1 MKKAM
6 IASVVCLSGVLL
18 LLSSLLV
25 HVQSAR
31 AASYAWYMYPI
42 TQYYNGVTEM
52 GEDLGTPQGTP
63 ITSLVS
69 GQLVGAG
76 FYAGGGVVTVRTTL
90 NGAPADFY
98 VQHLDSI
105 VNVGLCQYGDCG
117 GQTVYRGELLGY
129 SGGDCN
135 WHYGPGY
142 GYFNPC
148 VAGFSN
154 GPHTEVGINPPWY
167 GIWGTYPQPGPNYN
181 PYWTILALING

>member
-1 MKKAM
+1 MKKVLVV
-6 IASVVCLSGVLL
+6 SVVCLSAVLL
-18 LLSSLLV
+18 LASSLLASTRSV
-25 HVQSAR
+25 S
-31 AASYAWYMYPI
+31 AASAWYTYPI
-42 TQYYNGVTEM
+42 TQYYNGIKEM
-52 GEDLGTPQGTP
+52 GEDLGTPEGTP
-63 ITSLVS
+63 IISLVS

-76 FYAGGGVVTVRTTL
+76 FYAGGGVVTVQTSL
-90 NGAPADFY
+90 NGATADLY

-105 VNVGLCQYGDCG
+105 VNVGRCQYGDCG

-148 VAGFSN
+148 VAGFST

-167 GIWGTYPQPGPNYN
+167 GIWGTDPQPGPNYN
-181 PYWTILALING
+181 PYSTILALSND